1 MDHPVEKLAYG
12 LDNLPEAE
20 FLDVTGTKSSEF
32 SSLLFTFTS
41 TNGIY
46 TPPLPPPSVCNVN
59 IVYGNLKSENS
70 QDYAQKS
77 QLNYTFM
84 NSASGYLLPFGQ
96 NPHLKR

>member
-1 MDHPVEKLAYG
+1 MDHPAEKLADD

-20 FLDVTGTKSSEF
+20 FLDVTGTKAF
-32 SSLLFTFTS
+32 FLLAIHS
-41 TNGIY
+41 HLYNGIY
-46 TPPLPPPSVCNVN
+46 SPLVCNAT

-70 QDYAQKS
+70 QDYAQKP

-96 NPHLKR
+96 SPHLKR

>member
-1 MDHPVEKLAYG
+1 MDHPAEKLDDG

-20 FLDVTGTKSSEF
+20 FLDVTGTKVLRVF
-32 SSLLFTFTS
+32 LLAIHSHS

-46 TPPLPPPSVCNVN
+46 SPLVCNAN

-70 QDYAQKS
+70 QDYSQKP

-96 NPHLKR
+96 SPQLKR